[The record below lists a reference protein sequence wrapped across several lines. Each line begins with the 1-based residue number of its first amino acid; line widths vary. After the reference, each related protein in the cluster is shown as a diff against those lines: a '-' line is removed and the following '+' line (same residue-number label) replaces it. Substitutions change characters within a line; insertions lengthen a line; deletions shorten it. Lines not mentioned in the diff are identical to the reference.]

1 MTSVRITTPAADD
14 LRDIRAYIARDN
26 KLAAG
31 SVVRRIRSSVALL
44 RRHPELGR
52 AGRIAGTRELIVA
65 GQPYLV
71 VYRLGDQ
78 GVEVLRVLHHAQ
90 EWPPV

>member
-1 MTSVRITTPAADD
+1 MIRVRVTTPAADD
-14 LRDIRAYIARDN
+14 LRDIRAYIARDH
-26 KLAAG
+26 KVAAG

-52 AGRIAGTRELIVA
+52 MGRIEGTRELVVA
-65 GQPYLV
+65 GLPYLV
-71 VYRLGDQ
+71 VYRLRDQ
-78 GVEVLRVLHHAQ
+78 VVEVLRIVHHAQ